1 MRVCDVSFDRT
12 SGVSDGDDDGVDADI
27 PPSASQTTFTLVE
40 GGTKCEQT
48 KLVDNIGYTYAV
60 KKSKP
65 VMQMLYANNVIQSL
79 PPEWE
84 TSLRSCNGVIV

>member
-1 MRVCDVSFDRT
+1 VRVCDVSFDRT
-12 SGVSDGDDDGVDADI
+12 SGVDDECLSDGDDDGVDADI

-79 PPEWE
+79 PPE
-84 TSLRSCNGVIV
+84 